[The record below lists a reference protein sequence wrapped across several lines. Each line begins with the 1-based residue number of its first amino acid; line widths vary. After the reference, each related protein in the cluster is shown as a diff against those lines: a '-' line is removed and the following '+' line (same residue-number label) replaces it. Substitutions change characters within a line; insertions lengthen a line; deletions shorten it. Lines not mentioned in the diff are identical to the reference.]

1 MAKKN
6 AKAKKPLAP
15 EILSELLELV
25 YPIQYKWGYVLE
37 NVMRSDDLS
46 RIQIAIL
53 WLIRCEGHEGQTM
66 RRRDIQRFLTAWFDA
81 GNSTITKA
89 VRPMTRSP
97 LNLVRVVEHPLSG
110 REKNIVLTAK
120 GEHFFEQMLKR
131 CREFFEPIA
140 AQIGDGDIREGIRYL
155 KKWLS
160 SVEALSIPVFP
171 RNALISVSKRTRP
184 SEDGSKQFVKKSR
197 VKSVRNI
204 SA

>member
-6 AKAKKPLAP
+6 VKTKKPLAP
-15 EILSELLELV
+15 EILSDLLELV

-46 RIQIAIL
+46 RIQVAIL
-53 WLIRCEGHEGQTM
+53 WLIRCEGDEGRTM

-89 VRPMTRSP
+89 VRSMARSP
-97 LNLVRVVEHPLSG
+97 LNLVRVVEHPLSA

-120 GEHFFEQMLKR
+120 GELFFEQMLKR

-140 AQIGDGDIREGIRYL
+140 VQIGDEDIREGISYL

-171 RNALISVSKRTRP
+171 KNALISASKRTRA
-184 SEDGSKQFVKKSR
+184 S
-197 VKSVRNI
+197 
-204 SA
+204 

>member
-25 YPIQYKWGYVLE
+25 YPIQYKWGFVLQ
-37 NVMRSDDLS
+37 NVLRSDDLS
-46 RIQIAIL
+46 RIQVAIL
-53 WLIRCEGHEGQTM
+53 WLIRCEGDEGRTM

-89 VRPMTRSP
+89 VRPMARSP
-97 LNLVRVVEHPLSG
+97 LNLVQVVEHPLSG
-110 REKNIVLTAK
+110 REKNIVLTAQ
-120 GEHFFEQMLKR
+120 GEQFFEQMLER

-171 RNALISVSKRTRP
+171 KNALVSDSKRTKI
-184 SEDGSKQFVKKSR
+184 SEASSRQCVKKS
-197 VKSVRNI
+197 
-204 SA
+204 

>member
-1 MAKKN
+1 MVKKN

-46 RIQIAIL
+46 RIQVAIL
-53 WLIRCEGHEGQTM
+53 WLIRCEGDEGRTM

-89 VRPMTRSP
+89 VRPMARSP
-97 LNLVRVVEHPLSG
+97 LNLVRVVEHPLSA

-120 GEHFFEQMLKR
+120 GELFFEQMLKR

-140 AQIGDGDIREGIRYL
+140 VQIGDEDIREGISYL

-171 RNALISVSKRTRP
+171 KNALISASKRTRA
-184 SEDGSKQFVKKSR
+184 S
-197 VKSVRNI
+197 
-204 SA
+204 

>member
-46 RIQIAIL
+46 RIQVAIL
-53 WLIRCEGHEGQTM
+53 WLIRCEGDAGRTM

-97 LNLVRVVEHPLSG
+97 LNLVRVVEYPLSG

-120 GEHFFEQMLKR
+120 GEQFFEQMLKR
-131 CREFFEPIA
+131 CRAFFEPIA
-140 AQIGDGDIREGIRYL
+140 AQIGDEDIREGIRYL

-171 RNALISVSKRTRP
+171 KNALISAGKRTTA
-184 SEDGSKQFVKKSR
+184 SEGGSAQRVKKSR
-197 VKSVRNI
+197 DRNVRKI